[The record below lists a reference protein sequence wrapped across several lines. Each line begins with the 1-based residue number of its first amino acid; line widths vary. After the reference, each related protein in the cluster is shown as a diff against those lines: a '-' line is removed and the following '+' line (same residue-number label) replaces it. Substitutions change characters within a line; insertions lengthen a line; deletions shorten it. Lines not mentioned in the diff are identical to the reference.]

1 MKKIVVILFGAVAMP
16 FIAMAQSSIPM
27 EAFDVNELSIQERL
41 DLAQATF
48 DAVAASSSF
57 KDRFLAWAPGARKEG
72 SRAESLKKLRQAT
85 WAMKEQLLKENNSQ
99 RFFIL
104 LRRYESELKAAA
116 VLIGAGLVADGT
128 RRAFKQRKESREKAE
143 KERHAQH
150 VKYKPEFA
158 DKYTTFSERRLKRL
172 LTEGIVKRTARRAA
186 ASGQAS
192 EPREPVALPTGTPP
206 PPRADQQPGYRSK

>member
-48 DAVAASSSF
+48 DVVAASSSF
-57 KDRFLAWAPGARKEG
+57 KDRFLAWAPGTRKEG

-128 RRAFKQRKESREKAE
+128 RRAFKQRKESRDKAA
-143 KERHAQH
+143 KEREVQH
-150 VKYKPEFA
+150 VKYESEIA
-158 DKYTTFSERRLKRL
+158 DKYTTFSKRRLRRL
-172 LTEGIVKRTARRAA
+172 LIEGKARRAA
-186 ASGQAS
+186 AFGAS
-192 EPREPVALPTGTPP
+192 SEQREPVVLPTGTPP
-206 PPRADQQPGYRSK
+206 PPRADQQPTVHPIR